1 MQAALL
7 VMVLLANDPFQWS
20 NVEKLEMGTSVRVT
34 ELDGDKWYGRVMQV
48 SHLKLVLEEEAG
60 SRSIAR
66 NEISLIERFPTSFP
80 KSIPRAAVGVGAAL
94 SLSSSATPE
103 TFQPSVAPTHDTL
116 DQASTPMRDGVY
128 LDALALVGTTAAM
141 VDRALE
147 RTRTTVVVYRAR
159 E

>member
-1 MQAALL
+1 MQALL
-7 VMVLLANDPFQWS
+7 VLVLLANDPFQWS
-20 NVEKLEMGTSVRVT
+20 NVEKLKVGTSVRVT

-48 SHLKLVLEEEAG
+48 GSRNLVLEEEAG

-66 NEISLIERFPTSFP
+66 NEIALIERFPTSL
-80 KSIPRAAVGVGAAL
+80 PRSLPGATVGVGAAL
-94 SLSSSATPE
+94 SVSSSATPE
-103 TFQPSVAPTHDTL
+103 TFQPSVAPAQGTL

-128 LDALALVGTTAAM
+128 VDALALVGTTAAM
-141 VDRALE
+141 VDRAIE

>member
-1 MQAALL
+1 MFAALL
-7 VMVLLANDPFQWS
+7 VMVLLANDPFDWS
-20 NVEKLEMGTSVRVT
+20 NVEKLKVGTSIRVT

-48 SHLKLVLEEEAG
+48 GSLKLVLEEEAG

-66 NEISLIERFPTSFP
+66 NEIALIERFPTSL
-80 KSIPRAAVGVGAAL
+80 PRSLPGATVGIGAAL

-128 LDALALVGTTAAM
+128 VDALALVGTTAAM
-141 VDRALE
+141 VDRAIE

>member
-1 MQAALL
+1 MFAALF
-7 VMVLLANDPFQWS
+7 VMVLLANDPFDWS
-20 NVEKLEMGTSVRVT
+20 NVEKLKVGTSIRVT

-48 SHLKLVLEEEAG
+48 STLKLVLEEESG

-66 NEISLIERFPTSFP
+66 SEISLIERFPTSLP
-80 KSIPRAAVGVGAAL
+80 KSIPRATVGVGAAL

-103 TFQPSVAPTHDTL
+103 TFQPSVAPAPDTL
-116 DQASTPMRDGVY
+116 DQASTPMRDGIY

-141 VDRALE
+141 VDRAIE